1 MNKLSNLAGV
11 SVVILAL
18 VLLSPTADAQHR
30 PRAPRL
36 PKGLPGPIASLG
48 KLPGAGLPLPGVRGG
63 LPFPAPSS
71 RSLRPPMGGG
81 LPGLGAPPRG
91 GGLPGFGLP
100 PLGSPPFGGGR
111 SGGPFG
117 GGSGGFP
124 GGLPGAPW
132 GAPPFGL
139 PGLGGPGGGLP
150 FPPFGL
156 PTDPYKIEKERAD
169 AYRDAAIVGAVAN
182 VVGALITSTL
192 APPPQTVVVQSAPP
206 VVRTPVPAPVGR
218 YETRRT
224 KVGGGYH
231 ERVEVWVPDRV
242 DPNTGSVIEGHY
254 ETERRWVPEVWQ
266 ETQVWVG
273 P

>member
-1 MNKLSNLAGV
+1 MYKLSNLAGV

-18 VLLSPTADAQHR
+18 VIISPTADAQHR
-30 PRAPRL
+30 PRGPRL
-36 PKGLPGPIASLG
+36 PSGLPGPTASLG
-48 KLPGAGLPLPGVRGG
+48 KLPGAGLSLPGGRGG
-63 LPFPAPSS
+63 LTLPAPSS
-71 RSLRPPMGGG
+71 RNLRSPLGGG
-81 LPGLGAPPRG
+81 IPGLGSPPRG

-100 PLGSPPFGGGR
+100 PLGSPTSGRGRSSGFPGAPFGGSGR
-111 SGGPFG
+111 
-117 GGSGGFP
+117 FP

-139 PGLGGPGGGLP
+139 PGLGAPQGGGLP

-192 APPPQTVVVQSAPP
+192 APPPQPTQVIVTPP
-206 VVRTPVPAPVGR
+206 PAPVGH
-218 YETRRT
+218 YETRRI

-231 ERVEVWVPDRV
+231 ERVEIWVPDRV
-242 DPNTGSVIEGHY
+242 DSRTGAVIEGHY
-254 ETERRWVPEVWQ
+254 ETQRRWVPEVWQ